1 MLSAAA
7 CTEVLANL
15 ELRHD
20 EVLRQL
26 NELDR
31 QVERAID
38 EFQRVR
44 TLTLA
49 TFFPEKR
56 ELRAAA

>member
-1 MLSAAA
+1 MLSIADY
-7 CTEVLANL
+7 TDLLANL

-20 EVLRQL
+20 HALRQL
-26 NELDR
+26 DELDR
-31 QVERAID
+31 RVEAAIE

-56 ELRAAA
+56 ELRTAA